1 LLRYQSV
8 TTPETG
14 YLPFVRIRQPFIIYS
29 GGGMNGW
36 IKNFRFCREMAV
48 ERINFALEIKLIMAT
63 SIRLIR
69 RYVWLVDVI
78 RRAGRITLE
87 ELNSRWLDN
96 TTLNP
101 DHDDEIPERTF
112 HRHREAIAELFGIE
126 ILCDRSSGN
135 AYYIRNE
142 DVLDTPGFSSWLFNG
157 LAIDNQLI
165 SNRNLVKRIKFE
177 DAPGGNEFLPM
188 IIEAMAHSKVLN
200 ITYQSYNK
208 SESTRWQLESC
219 GLKQYRRRWYLL
231 ARKFGESGMITF
243 ALDRIVEA
251 GVSDMDYQLG
261 NSDELDSLFADVVGV
276 NTSDDDDVDDIVVRV
291 YGKQRYYFEG
301 TPLHHSQQLIER
313 TKEYSDYHF
322 RLRPEY
328 EFRHEILRLGQ
339 DAEILSPEWLR
350 EEMRWHAEEMLKR
363 YDR

>member
-1 LLRYQSV
+1 
-8 TTPETG
+8 
-14 YLPFVRIRQPFIIYS
+14 
-29 GGGMNGW
+29 
-36 IKNFRFCREMAV
+36 MAGAF
-48 ERINFALEIKLIMAT
+48 INFALEIKLIMAT

-126 ILCDRSSGN
+126 ILCDRSNGN
-135 AYYIRNE
+135 TYYIGNDE
-142 DVLDTPGFSSWLFNG
+142 ILDTPGFSSWLFNG

-165 SNRNLVKRIKFE
+165 SNRKMAERIMFE
-177 DAPGGNEFLPM
+177 YAPGGNEFLPM
-188 IIEAMAHSKVLN
+188 IIEAMMRGKMLRMV
-200 ITYQSYNK
+200 YQSYNNP
-208 SESTRWQLESC
+208 ESTMWQLEPC

-231 ARKFGESGMITF
+231 ARKSGGPRLIPF
-243 ALDRIVEA
+243 ALDRIAEA
-251 GVSDMDYQLG
+251 EISDKDYR
-261 NSDELDSLFADVVGV
+261 LDDNDDINSLFADVVGV
-276 NTSDDDDVDDIVVRV
+276 DTSDDDDVDDIVVRV
-291 YGKQRYYFEG
+291 YGKQRNYFEG
-301 TPLHHSQQLIER
+301 TPLHRSQWLIRR
-313 TKEYSDYHF
+313 TNDYSDYSFH
-322 RLRPEY
+322 LRPEY

-350 EEMRWHAEEMLKR
+350 GEMRWHAEETLKR
-363 YDR
+363 YRKLKP

>member
-1 LLRYQSV
+1 
-8 TTPETG
+8 
-14 YLPFVRIRQPFIIYS
+14 
-29 GGGMNGW
+29 
-36 IKNFRFCREMAV
+36 MAGAF
-48 ERINFALEIKLIMAT
+48 INFALEINIIMAT

-112 HRHREAIAELFGIE
+112 HRHREAIADLFGID
-126 ILCDRSSGN
+126 ILCDRSNGN
-135 AYYIRNE
+135 AYYIGNE
-142 DVLDTPGFSSWLFNG
+142 DVLDIPGFSSWLFNG

-188 IIEAMAHSKVLN
+188 IIEAMSCGKMLSM
-200 ITYQSYNK
+200 TYQSYNNPD
-208 SESTRWQLESC
+208 STSWQLEPC

-231 ARKFGESGMITF
+231 AHKSDKPGFITF
-243 ALDRIVEA
+243 ALDRIVDAEI
-251 GVSDMDYQLG
+251 SDADYQLG
-261 NSDELDSLFADVVGV
+261 DNDEIDRLFDDVVGV
-276 NTSDDDDVDDIVVRV
+276 NTSYDDDVDDIVVRV

-301 TPLHHSQQLIER
+301 TPLHHSQQLIKHH
-313 TKEYSDYHF
+313 KEYSDYRF

-339 DAEILSPEWLR
+339 DVEILSPEWLR